1 MNNFEYAQEIEN
13 NARKAILSDLNSDV
27 EKKFAEKIFD
37 ELLVIEPRED
47 ESNIITIDMSSHYS
61 EETKG
66 ISCKLSNIRLN
77 LKEAMLLAF
86 ETTINLEAPTSTI
99 DCVKLALNILL
110 KTYIVSTIPIENND
124 CQLLI
129 YLHNKNAYN
138 NPIEEEKI
146 VLEIESGTIPISK
159 DAYKLSIAKLV
170 KMASVT
176 IVNGK
181 IWLNERVKLKY

>member
-1 MNNFEYAQEIEN
+1 MNNFDYAQEIEN
-13 NARKAILSDLNSDV
+13 NARKAILSDLNSNV

-66 ISCKLSNIRLN
+66 ISRKLSNVRLN

-99 DCVKLALNILL
+99 DYVKLALNILL
-110 KTYIVSTIPIENND
+110 KTYIVSAVPIENND

-138 NPIEEEKI
+138 NPIEEEQI
-146 VLEIESGTIPISK
+146 ISEIEGGIIPISK
-159 DAYKLSIAKLV
+159 DAYKLSISKLV

>member
-1 MNNFEYAQEIEN
+1 MNNFDYAQEIEN
-13 NARKAILSDLNSDV
+13 NAKKAILSDLNSDV

-66 ISCKLSNIRLN
+66 ISRKLSNIRLN

-86 ETTINLEAPTSTI
+86 ETTINLEAPTFTI
-99 DCVKLALNILL
+99 DYVKLALNILL
-110 KTYIVSTIPIENND
+110 KTYIVSAVPIENND

-138 NPIEEEKI
+138 NPIEEEQI
-146 VLEIESGTIPISK
+146 ISEIESGIFPISK

-176 IVNGK
+176 IINGK
-181 IWLNERVKLKY
+181 VWLNERVKLKY